1 MCIARTSK
9 AAARLSAN
17 FRDRVSVDK
26 IYHAV
31 VAGKL
36 SGSGTCEDFLVP
48 IASNDMND
56 AKGWRGPRTIIAQ
69 EDTAAM
75 RLEKGEGEGVRKRT
89 AGAADAAGSGQLAVL
104 EWRAVHHLNSANSKL
119 CRPVGG
125 GEDRPHTLVQ
135 IKPMTGRKH
144 QIRAQLAAMGYPVV
158 GDVRYGGRSSASYR
172 SARRNWRNNKGAKN
186 PHDRVGVLEEYAT
199 GVAGMAPLKDRSIL
213 LHASELAVPHPTRP
227 GEVVRV
233 WAPPPDSWAKLCGDD
248 ILRFMMP
255 RGCKQNVVAR
265 ARRK

>member
-1 MCIARTSK
+1 MLWVNKPSGLLSQGDRTGDADVLGLAREYIRVAANKPGEAFVAMVHRLDRPVSGVMCIARTSK

-56 AKGWRGPRTIIAQ
+56 AKG
-69 EDTAAM
+69 
-75 RLEKGEGEGVRKRT
+75 KRT

-158 GDVRYGGRSSASYR
+158 GDVRYGGRSSAS
-172 SARRNWRNNKGAKN
+172 
-186 PHDRVGVLEEYAT
+186 
-199 GVAGMAPLKDRSIL
+199 SIL

-255 RGCKQNVVAR
+255 RGCK
-265 ARRK
+265 